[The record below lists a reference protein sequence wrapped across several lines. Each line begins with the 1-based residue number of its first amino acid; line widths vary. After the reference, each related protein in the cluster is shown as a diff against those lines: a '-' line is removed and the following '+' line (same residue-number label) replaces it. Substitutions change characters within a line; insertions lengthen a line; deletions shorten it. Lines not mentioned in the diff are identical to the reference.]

1 MPARLRDIE
10 RAAAALGLDILPPNG
25 PHPWK
30 VRRPVDGKTYA
41 IPAHN
46 GLKTEISDKYIRGLC
61 RAFGFDESDF
71 RKKL

>member
-1 MPARLRDIE
+1 MPARLRDIQ
-10 RAAAALGLDILPPNG
+10 RAVKALGIEVTSPRG

-30 VRRPVDGKTYA
+30 AHRKSDGVSYG

-61 RAFGFDESDF
+61 RAFGIDETQL
-71 RKKL
+71 RKLL